1 MLRDRDY
8 TGTYYDVC
16 EFLKIQPHPQE
27 IFEKLTDHY
36 FIEDKRKILDE
47 KTITDLIGA
56 TVEYAGTYT

>member
-36 FIEDKRKILDE
+36 FIEDKR
-47 KTITDLIGA
+47 
-56 TVEYAGTYT
+56 